1 MVKQNCLENGTL
13 VTAKGHGAL
22 GDVYT
27 VVGRI
32 QNEKKKCPKL
42 ALRKKKDGSNGSVY
56 GRVIMVDSHRIRRVR
71 VSESLSADEDV
82 SESSMVSDARSVDPA
97 QILVDPEQILVDPE
111 QFLRED
117 LRRFPTPA
125 NLVREVKAGE
135 SIPEFADTPA
145 EARVKVEYMVRAVRN
160 LGLKLS
166 PKSPKRK
173 KKSKTKTKKKRKRKS
188 KKTKKRKKSKK
199 KGGGKF

>member
-1 MVKQNCLENGTL
+1 MVKQDCLENGTL
-13 VTAKGHGAL
+13 VTAKGRGAL

-42 ALRKKKDGSNGSVY
+42 ALRKKTDGSNGVVY
-56 GRVIMVDSHRIRRVR
+56 GPVIMVLSHRIRRVL

-82 SESSMVSDARSVDPA
+82 AESSMVSDARSVDPT
-97 QILVDPEQILVDPE
+97 QILVDPE

-125 NLVREVKAGE
+125 NLVHDLKDGE
-135 SIPEFADTPA
+135 SIPAFRDTPA
-145 EARVKVEYMVRAVRN
+145 EARVKVENMVRAVRN
-160 LGLKLS
+160 LGLKFS

-173 KKSKTKTKKKRKRKS
+173 KKSKTKKKRKRKS

-199 KGGGKF
+199 KMKK

>member
-1 MVKQNCLENGTL
+1 MVKQDCLANGTL
-13 VTAKGHGAL
+13 VTAKGRGAL
-22 GDVYT
+22 GDVYI
-27 VVGRI
+27 VVGRM

-42 ALRKKKDGSNGSVY
+42 ALRKKTDGSNGVVY
-56 GRVIMVDSHRIRRVR
+56 GQVIMVDSHRIRRVR

-145 EARVKVEYMVRAVRN
+145 EARVKVENMVRAVRN
-160 LGLKLS
+160 LGLKFS

-173 KKSKTKTKKKRKRKS
+173 KKSKTKKKRKRKS

-199 KGGGKF
+199 KMKKIN